1 MVPIEK
7 NLRNEKKK
15 SSGYT
20 TQPPDWLLLSGG
32 GIGKGAVEA
41 PRDWQ
46 GSNMFSLAD
55 LNFLKHYRSITCMP

>member
-1 MVPIEK
+1 MK
-7 NLRNEKKK
+7 NRKA
-15 SSGYT
+15 GCYT
-20 TQPPDWLLLSGG
+20 TQPADWLLLSGG

-55 LNFLKHYRSITCMP
+55 LNF